1 MLTMKGHDL
10 IRDDSTPG
18 NTHPMMSI
26 TLSQVRAAAF
36 ATILAMVP
44 ASTVFAQ
51 AHKGHHAGMHRAA
64 GQNTAKTAQQAK
76 AANQPAN
83 PTTHPQASTTTS
95 QKSTASPA
103 SGTHQNNPSTNKPR
117 PSNAALVSA
126 LHSARTQL
134 AQTTHD
140 YKGHRARAMQEVGA
154 AIKFLANQGGRSI
167 AANANA
173 NGTTQASRSGT
184 AAGTNP
190 ATGNS
195 TRTAASTSTRT
206 GTGSATGQGM
216 SQGASDAQLRQAQQA
231 LQSIES
237 QMDSSGMNPHGFV
250 QAKSSLQNAIRE
262 LNLALNDL

>member
-76 AANQPAN
+76 AAK
-83 PTTHPQASTTTS
+83 TTTS